1 VLGLVLFNI
10 FINDLDEGVES
21 TLSKFTDDK
30 KLGELADTL
39 AGCVTIQQDLNR
51 LESWAGRNLMRFNKV
66 KCRVLRL
73 GRNNRIRQYRLGDDL
88 LQMSSVEKEMGVL
101 VASRLAMSQQCAL
114 VAKNATVV
122 LRCIMRV

>member
-1 VLGLVLFNI
+1 MLGLILFNI

-51 LESWAGRNLMRFNKV
+51 LESWAMRNLLRFSKGR
-66 KCRVLRL
+66 CRGNLRQ
-73 GRNNRIRQYRLGDDL
+73 NNPNQYRLGADL
-88 LQMSSVEKEMGVL
+88 LERSFTEKDL
-101 VASRLAMSQQCAL
+101 VSW
-114 VAKNATVV
+114 
-122 LRCIMRV
+122 

>member
-1 VLGLVLFNI
+1 MLISGAESAWKPVTSSVRQVLVLGLVLFNI

-51 LESWAGRNLMRFNKV
+51 LESGAGRDMMRFHNQ
-66 KCRVLRL
+66 VL
-73 GRNNRIRQYRLGDDL
+73 D
-88 LQMSSVEKEMGVL
+88 
-101 VASRLAMSQQCAL
+101 
-114 VAKNATVV
+114 
-122 LRCIMRV
+122 